1 VSGDLESWTECVK
14 TFLQFMVM
22 GGRDLDGAVKFL
34 QSIPPAPDLSVK
46 FCKPGV
52 VINKPRAL
60 GAVQVIGIVR
70 M

>member
-1 VSGDLESWTECVK
+1 
-14 TFLQFMVM
+14 M
-22 GGRDLDGAVKFL
+22 GGCDLDGAVKFL
-34 QSIPPAPDLSVK
+34 QLIPPAPDLSVK

-60 GAVQVIGIVR
+60 GAIQVIGIVR